1 MATEDRNDKTFNALG
16 HKTGKGHIKNIQKLL
31 RNRNQDHSYKCDSP
45 SESLGNCFPYSLM
58 QQLYR
63 TDIYCTLS
71 EEMKI
76 LCENYHQLRLAIIEF
91 VKNIDTSSQY
101 FTPIDEGRYRIVLC
115 I

>member
-1 MATEDRNDKTFNALG
+1 
-16 HKTGKGHIKNIQKLL
+16 
-31 RNRNQDHSYKCDSP
+31 
-45 SESLGNCFPYSLM
+45 M
-58 QQLYR
+58 QQLHR

-101 FTPIDEGRYRIVLC
+101 FTPIDEGRTQNSLMHIENPYLQSWEEKLNYLSEDGKWFDDQFVKFSAFSWNEIL
-115 I
+115 